1 MDMKDVGVLAAIA
14 AAGSLSGAA
23 RRLGMTPM
31 SVSRR
36 LAALERELRVRLIH
50 RTTRSVSLTPEGE
63 AFLPYAQTMLEA
75 EEAARATLSPE
86 ASGARGVL
94 KVTAPAVFGRTVIAP
109 LLPQLLAEHPA
120 LKVDLNLSDN
130 IVDIVGSG
138 IDVAI
143 RIAPLR
149 DSNLIA
155 RQLAVNPRVLCASP
169 QYLRLNGTPVNSSEL
184 ARHACLLLN
193 GLQHWP
199 FMAGQQV
206 RSIRVEGRLS
216 SSSLEGIRTACLQ
229 GLGLAQLT
237 YWDVHEALAA
247 GSLVEVS
254 LDDVQPQALSIWA
267 LLPTRRY
274 IPLRVKVFLELL
286 GNRLNRS

>member
-1 MDMKDVGVLAAIA
+1 MDMKDVAVLAAIA

-94 KVTAPAVFGRTVIAP
+94 KITAPAVFGRTVIAP

-120 LKVDLNLSDN
+120 LKDRKSV
-130 IVDIVGSG
+130 V
-138 IDVAI
+138 
-143 RIAPLR
+143 
-149 DSNLIA
+149 
-155 RQLAVNPRVLCASP
+155 
-169 QYLRLNGTPVNSSEL
+169 
-184 ARHACLLLN
+184 
-193 GLQHWP
+193 
-199 FMAGQQV
+199 
-206 RSIRVEGRLS
+206 
-216 SSSLEGIRTACLQ
+216 
-229 GLGLAQLT
+229 
-237 YWDVHEALAA
+237 
-247 GSLVEVS
+247 
-254 LDDVQPQALSIWA
+254 
-267 LLPTRRY
+267 
-274 IPLRVKVFLELL
+274 
-286 GNRLNRS
+286 